1 MSSKPLV
8 SILLPIYNYN
18 NFRPVVNSILKQDY
32 NNFELLICDDG
43 SNPPLQHFDFKDE
56 RVKFIKNK
64 INIGLGKTL
73 NKLLTQADKN
83 AKYFSTIEQDD
94 KYRSYFISDCI
105 EFLEKNIEFGL
116 VSGIS
121 EFWDGSRVTYK
132 FPGMI
137 AGGNDYPFGKEMFLL
152 NYRRQIKVAQTCM
165 VIRKK
170 VHNENR
176 LMFSE
181 KYESLSVDWDY
192 VLRFSLVSKIKG
204 LQKVFVRQDR
214 RKQRNSLTTKNKKAG
229 KIVRELL
236 LDFKNEFSD
245 IISKKDYDYALATQ
259 YYSELGNYKFLSRIS
274 LIIIKILFLDPDKAR
289 IRARIKKELLNK
301 IILWRNS

>member
-1 MSSKPLV
+1 MLLKPLV
-8 SILLPIYNYN
+8 SILLPIYNYS

-43 SNPPLQHFDFKDE
+43 SNPPLQHFDFQDK
-56 RVKFIKNK
+56 RVKFIRNK
-64 INIGLGKTL
+64 INMGLGKTL
-73 NKLLTQADKN
+73 NNLLIQADKN

-94 KYRSYFISDCI
+94 IYRSYFISDCI
-105 EFLEKNIEFGL
+105 KFLEKNIEFGL

-137 AGGNDYPFGKEMFLL
+137 AGGNDYPFGEEMFLL

-170 VHNENR
+170 VHYENR

-192 VLRFSLVSKIKG
+192 ILRFSLVSKIKG
-204 LQKVFVRQDR
+204 IQRVFVRQDR
-214 RKQRNSLTTKNKKAG
+214 RKQRDSLTTKNKKAG

-236 LDFKNEFSD
+236 KDFKIEFSD
-245 IISKKDYDYALATQ
+245 IISEKDYNYAMATQ
-259 YYSELGNYKFLSRIS
+259 YYTELGNYKFLKRIS
-274 LIIIKILFLDPDKAR
+274 LMIFKILFLDPDKTRVKAR
-289 IRARIKKELLNK
+289 FKKEILNK
-301 IILWRNS
+301 IIL

>member
-1 MSSKPLV
+1 MLLKPLV
-8 SILLPIYNYN
+8 SILLPIYNYS

-43 SNPPLQHFDFKDE
+43 SNPPLQHFDFQDK
-56 RVKFIKNK
+56 RVKFIRNK
-64 INIGLGKTL
+64 INMGLGKTL
-73 NKLLTQADKN
+73 NNLLIQADKN

-94 KYRSYFISDCI
+94 IYRSYFISDCI
-105 EFLEKNIEFGL
+105 KFLEKNIEFGL

-137 AGGNDYPFGKEMFLL
+137 AGGNDYPFGEEMFLL

-170 VHNENR
+170 VHYENR

-192 VLRFSLVSKIKG
+192 ILRFSLVSKIKG
-204 LQKVFVRQDR
+204 IQRVFVRQDR

-229 KIVRELL
+229 KIVRDLL
-236 LDFKNEFSD
+236 KDFKIEFSD
-245 IISKKDYDYALATQ
+245 IISEKDYNYAIATQ
-259 YYSELGNYKFLSRIS
+259 YYTELGNYKFLKRIS
-274 LIIIKILFLDPDKAR
+274 LMIFKILFLDPDKTRVKAR
-289 IRARIKKELLNK
+289 FKKEILNK
-301 IILWRNS
+301 IIL

>member
-1 MSSKPLV
+1 M
-8 SILLPIYNYN
+8 
-18 NFRPVVNSILKQDY
+18 
-32 NNFELLICDDG
+32 
-43 SNPPLQHFDFKDE
+43 
-56 RVKFIKNK
+56 
-64 INIGLGKTL
+64 GLGKTL
-73 NKLLTQADKN
+73 NNLLIQADKN

-94 KYRSYFISDCI
+94 IYRSYFISDCI
-105 EFLEKNIEFGL
+105 KFLEKNIEFGL

-137 AGGNDYPFGKEMFLL
+137 AGGNDYPFGEEMFLL

-170 VHNENR
+170 VHYENR

-192 VLRFSLVSKIKG
+192 ILRFSLVSKIKG
-204 LQKVFVRQDR
+204 IQRVFVRQDR

-229 KIVRELL
+229 KIVRDLL
-236 LDFKNEFSD
+236 KDFKIEFSD
-245 IISKKDYDYALATQ
+245 IISEKDYNYAMATQ
-259 YYSELGNYKFLSRIS
+259 YYTELGNYKFLKRIS
-274 LIIIKILFLDPDKAR
+274 LMIFKILFLDPDKAR
-289 IRARIKKELLNK
+289 VKARFKKEILNK
-301 IILWRNS
+301 IIL